1 MALQSL
7 PTNACGSC
15 PTLHSSNNEKEVV
28 RRSANFHPDIWGDR
42 FLAFSS
48 HEKGGNAWAT
58 QRIEELKEEVKSML
72 KDARDPLQIMNL
84 VDALQRLGLAY
95 HFEILIEEALSR
107 LYYTYTKGGDNADDL
122 HAISL
127 QFRLLRQQGYNIPSD
142 VFSKFKDDQGN
153 FNVTLSNTQGMLSL
167 YEAAHLSTHGEV
179 VLDDALVFTR
189 KHLKAMIPHL
199 SSTLARHVETAL
211 ELPLHKCLSR
221 LNARNYISFY
231 QEQSTKNEVLL
242 ELAKL
247 DFNMLQSIHQRE
259 LRDISRWWKDI
270 DLPTKLPFARD
281 RIVELYFWI
290 LGVYFEPQYCR
301 GRMLTTK
308 IVSFVSVMDD
318 IYDVYGT
325 LEELQLLTNAI
336 QRWDVGAMDKL
347 PEYMK
352 VYFHALLNTV
362 SEIEEGLIP
371 DEKYCASY
379 LKEAIKCLNRAYFN
393 EAKWFHSGNHPT
405 FEEYINTALI
415 STAYPLLIIV
425 SCIGMDE
432 IVKKEAFDWINSNP
446 NLVRSASIVCRLVDD
461 IQSHKFEQER
471 GHISSSV
478 ELYMKEH
485 SCTELEACDKLREMV
500 SVAWK
505 DINQDC
511 IKPTPILMPLI
522 IRIVN
527 LVRVI
532 EVLYQYRD
540 GYTNSTHETKERITL
555 VMVDPIPI

>member
-352 VYFHALLNTV
+352 
-362 SEIEEGLIP
+362 
-371 DEKYCASY
+371 
-379 LKEAIKCLNRAYFN
+379 IKCLNRAYFN